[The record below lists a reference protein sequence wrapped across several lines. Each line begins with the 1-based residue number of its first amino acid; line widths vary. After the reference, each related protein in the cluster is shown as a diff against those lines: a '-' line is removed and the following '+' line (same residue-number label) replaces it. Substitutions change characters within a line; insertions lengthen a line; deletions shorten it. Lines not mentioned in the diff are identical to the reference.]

1 MVARR
6 SRGEGSLF
14 WHEKRQRWIGVV
26 SQGYA
31 ANGKRRTTWVSGRTK
46 TEAKT
51 RLREAQRARD
61 AGLPVARRDYTV
73 RQAVDSWL
81 EHGLAGRDRST
92 MTNRTILARKHL
104 LPALGSRRLTELTAD
119 EVDRWLA
126 AESGQLSTNTLAK
139 LLSILRQSIRRAQAR
154 DLVHRN
160 VALLCEAP
168 KGTRGRPSKSL
179 SMEQASRLLTA
190 AEGTSM
196 HAYVVVSLLTGARTE
211 ELRALTW
218 NHLDLEGHASGL
230 PPTPP
235 SIQLWRSV
243 RTGSETKTKRSR
255 RTLELP
261 ALCLDALREHRRRQ
275 LAQRIR
281 MGERWV
287 DNDLVFATQCGTELD
302 AANVRRPFRKVV
314 AAAGLEASE
323 WTPRELRHSFVSLLS
338 SSGVP
343 IEDIAHLVGHA
354 STSVTEKVYRKELR
368 PVLSRGAT
376 AMDTLFGGH
385 RAGQSD

>member
-1 MVARR
+1 
-6 SRGEGSLF
+6 
-14 WHEKRQRWIGVV
+14 
-26 SQGYA
+26 
-31 ANGKRRTTWVSGRTK
+31 
-46 TEAKT
+46 
-51 RLREAQRARD
+51 
-61 AGLPVARRDYTV
+61 
-73 RQAVDSWL
+73 
-81 EHGLAGRDRST
+81 
-92 MTNRTILARKHL
+92 
-104 LPALGSRRLTELTAD
+104 
-119 EVDRWLA
+119 
-126 AESGQLSTNTLAK
+126 
-139 LLSILRQSIRRAQAR
+139 
-154 DLVHRN
+154 
-160 VALLCEAP
+160 
-168 KGTRGRPSKSL
+168 
-179 SMEQASRLLTA
+179 
-190 AEGTSM
+190 M

-218 NHLDLEGHASGL
+218 SHLDLEGDMSGM

-243 RTGSETKTKRSR
+243 RAGGETKTKRSR

-261 ALCLDALREHRRRQ
+261 TLCVDALREHRHRQ

-287 DNDLVFATQCGTELD
+287 DNDLVFATRYGTELD
-302 AANVRRPFRKVV
+302 AANVRRAFRTVV
-314 AAAGLEASE
+314 AAAGLEATE

-376 AMDTLFGGH
+376 AMDALFGGH
-385 RAGQSD
+385 RAGWSD